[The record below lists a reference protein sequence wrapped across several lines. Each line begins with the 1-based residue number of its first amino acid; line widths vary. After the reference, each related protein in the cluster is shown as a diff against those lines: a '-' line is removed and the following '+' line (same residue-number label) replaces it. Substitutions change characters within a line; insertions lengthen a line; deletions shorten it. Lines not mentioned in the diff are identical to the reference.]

1 MTNQNLYTFLI
12 RLGFSDT
19 GARTAEFLILPAKIL
34 LTVVLTIIAA
44 RLAARVMRRS
54 IASIG
59 ARSARETGSDRTTKR
74 ASALASSAAGI
85 ARVAVWMIAVPVIL
99 GEIGV
104 NLGPFIAG
112 ATVIGAALGFGA
124 QTLVKDLLAGI
135 MILAGD
141 QYAVGDTISLDTT
154 SGAVEDVNLLR
165 TRIRADDGKVWF
177 IANGEIRKVANG
189 SLQWARATADLVL
202 PYETDLDAAVEAA
215 TEEADALAREPE
227 WAEAILGPP
236 EAHGEA
242 VRPDGIT
249 IRVTARTRP
258 AQSTSVARALLQR
271 VNRRLRR
278 GGTTVVPAVPPA
290 S

>member
-1 MTNQNLYTFLI
+1 MTNNDLYNFLI
-12 RLGFSDT
+12 HLGFSDIA
-19 GARTAEFLILPAKIL
+19 ARTVELLIVPAKVL
-34 LTVVLTIIAA
+34 LTVGLAIIAS
-44 RLAARVMRRS
+44 RLAARVTRRF
-54 IASIG
+54 IASLASRSTIE
-59 ARSARETGSDRTTKR
+59 ARSDRATKR

-85 ARVAVWMIAVPVIL
+85 ARVAVWAIAVPVIL
-99 GEIGV
+99 GEVGV
-104 NLGPFIAG
+104 NLGPFVAG

-135 MILAGD
+135 MILSED
-141 QYAVGDTISLDTT
+141 QYGIGDTISLDAT

-189 SLQWARATADLVL
+189 SLEWARATADLVL

-258 AQSTSVARALLQR
+258 AQSTSVARALLRR